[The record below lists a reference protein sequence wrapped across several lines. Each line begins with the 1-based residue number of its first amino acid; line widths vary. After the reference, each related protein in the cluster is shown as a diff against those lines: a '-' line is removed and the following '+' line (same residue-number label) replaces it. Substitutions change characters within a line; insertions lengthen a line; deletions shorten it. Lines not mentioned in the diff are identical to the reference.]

1 MAFCDIFLQTLLL
14 GEAFFYCLLFS
25 AIIHSEIFLDNLE
38 FLQVKKISENTHKRS
53 KNNEQQRITF
63 KSTRGRNI

>member
-1 MAFCDIFLQTLLL
+1 MVFCDNSLQTLLL
-14 GEAFFYCLLFS
+14 GEVFFYCLLFS

-53 KNNEQQRITF
+53 KNNE
-63 KSTRGRNI
+63 